1 MYIITQCAYI
11 MHICTYIYA
20 MIYNIY
26 VYSIHINDSW
36 DCIDLAVGPNR
47 LPSSCDTTRQCRHS
61 ASSPSSYLPRIHEFG
76 LSVQENEQSCHCRQ
90 NLKRTTMKK
99 NNLAF
104 SHIDAH
110 SNTHSIHL
118 SDHNPEDQ
126 QTWLLS
132 GHRVN
137 KVNGLCPM
145 CPTSMCQPQNKLAHH
160 LCQSHRWCPSQQP
173 RKVTRSPLPHCPS
186 APFWTY
192 HTSTAK
198 RVVNIQCNEMN
209 VNELY
214 IDLKRWLEIWFQNL
228 PWQVTRSP
236 INLREDMQIAITVD
250 NPQQWLRLHLSKPA
264 LAQKPIWPESFLN
277 GNTRM
282 CLLLGSNCASSSF
295 LPESSRFQDFH
306 FLSIIIS

>member
-1 MYIITQCAYI
+1 
-11 MHICTYIYA
+11 
-20 MIYNIY
+20 MIPGTVLI
-26 VYSIHINDSW
+26 W
-36 DCIDLAVGPNR
+36 PWAQTGCQG

-126 QTWLLS
+126 RLGLLS

-160 LCQSHRWCPSQQP
+160 LCQSHRWCPHSNRGKSLGQP
-173 RKVTRSPLPHCPS
+173 LLIALRHL
-186 APFWTY
+186 WTY

-228 PWQVTRSP
+228 PLTSHSRP

-250 NPQQWLRLHLSKPA
+250 THNSGFVSILANQHWPRNPFGP
-264 LAQKPIWPESFLN
+264 
-277 GNTRM
+277 
-282 CLLLGSNCASSSF
+282 
-295 LPESSRFQDFH
+295 SRF
-306 FLSIIIS
+306 